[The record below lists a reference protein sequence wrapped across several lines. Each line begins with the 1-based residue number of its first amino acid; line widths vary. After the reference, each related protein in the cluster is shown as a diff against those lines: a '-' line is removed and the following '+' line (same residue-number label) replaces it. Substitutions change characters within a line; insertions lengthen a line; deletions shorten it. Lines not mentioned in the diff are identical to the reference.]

1 MARTPKT
8 EETVLAIVMR
18 DFWTGEDDESRQ
30 RAGKMIEVSKDD
42 LIAGLEAG
50 TLARAK

>member
-1 MARTPKT
+1 MARTPRT

-18 DFWTGEDDESRQ
+18 DFWTSDDDESRQ
-30 RAGKMIEVSKDD
+30 RAGKMIEVTKDD
-42 LIAGLEAG
+42 LIAGMEAG